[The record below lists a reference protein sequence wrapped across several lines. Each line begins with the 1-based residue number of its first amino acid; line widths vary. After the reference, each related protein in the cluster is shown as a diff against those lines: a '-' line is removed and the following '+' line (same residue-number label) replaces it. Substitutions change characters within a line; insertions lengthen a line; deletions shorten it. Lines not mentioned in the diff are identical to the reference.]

1 MRWVCY
7 QPCHARQRS
16 NFCPQQVHATQNLP
30 LKPTNHRA
38 LNPETATLPLASM
51 HAMGG
56 RRVRPRQ
63 VNFNE
68 RLSVVHLY
76 DDDEDI
82 DSSLKA
88 FLEAQEEERMLMK
101 ALEAGSP
108 RPHKGGRK
116 QVRGGGKGG
125 CRHCGH
131 LHAEHIGDTVRGFYC
146 WCCNS
151 NLMAIRH
158 YGAVRLIGSVFKTLF
173 RAL

>member
-7 QPCHARQRS
+7 QPCHARQHS
-16 NFCPQQVHATQNLP
+16 NLCLQQVHATQNLP

-116 QVRGGGKGG
+116 QVM
-125 CRHCGH
+125 
-131 LHAEHIGDTVRGFYC
+131 VRTG
-146 WCCNS
+146 
-151 NLMAIRH
+151 
-158 YGAVRLIGSVFKTLF
+158 GAVTVGTCTQSIYKIKCVDFITGAMMF
-173 RAL
+173 